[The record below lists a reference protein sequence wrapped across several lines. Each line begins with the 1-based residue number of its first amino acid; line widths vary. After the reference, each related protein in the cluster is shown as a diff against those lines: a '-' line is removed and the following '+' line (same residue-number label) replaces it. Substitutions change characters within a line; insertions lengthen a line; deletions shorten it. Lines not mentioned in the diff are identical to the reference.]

1 MFEETNPP
9 APCVHVIDDDDSFRS
24 SVIRLLTVNG
34 FSARGYQCAGEFML
48 TDALERPGSILL
60 DITMPG
66 MNGMEVLKALNARRT
81 APPVVLLTGFDDVLT
96 SVDAMKAGAI
106 DYLVKPFDP
115 DKLLECVARA
125 LRVDEQQRVAQQ
137 EAEALRRRIEQ
148 LSAVQRKI
156 LLGIANNKPN
166 KQLAAELG
174 SSERTIKTQR
184 ARIRAKLRLLSLPDL
199 VRASKVLEHLQARR
213 NS

>member
-1 MFEETNPP
+1 
-9 APCVHVIDDDDSFRS
+9 
-24 SVIRLLTVNG
+24 
-34 FSARGYQCAGEFML
+34 
-48 TDALERPGSILL
+48 
-60 DITMPG
+60 
-66 MNGMEVLKALNARRT
+66 
-81 APPVVLLTGFDDVLT
+81 VLLTGFDDVLT